1 MDDYFRAKS
10 KLFSLL
16 DPDGTVVLNRDD
28 PMIRPLEKKLKSK
41 VITCGIEEG
50 AMFRAENILEHRTQS
65 TEHRPAIPSGLSFD
79 IQTPASRFRVDSRFI
94 GQFNVYNIL
103 MSAGIAHA
111 LGFSDEVIQK
121 GINEAEPVEG
131 RFENIDEGQ
140 NFLCIVDYAHT
151 DDALKNL
158 LREARVISMG
168 KVITVFGCGGDRDRT
183 KRPLMGAAASG
194 MSDLVFV
201 TSDNP
206 RSEEPTDIIKDI
218 VKGIKKNNY
227 SIQPDRE
234 EAIKEAV
241 SIAKEGDTLIVA
253 GKGHEDYQEVKGVRH
268 HFNDKEILRRE
279 IKKRSAAGN

>member
-1 MDDYFRAKS
+1 
-10 KLFSLL
+10 
-16 DPDGTVVLNRDD
+16 
-28 PMIRPLEKKLKSK
+28 
-41 VITCGIEEG
+41 
-50 AMFRAENILEHRTQS
+50 
-65 TEHRPAIPSGLSFD
+65 
-79 IQTPASRFRVDSRFI
+79 
-94 GQFNVYNIL
+94 

-111 LGFSDEVIQK
+111 LGFSDEVIRK
-121 GINEAEPVEG
+121 GIREAEPVEG

-158 LREARVISMG
+158 LQEAGVINRG

-183 KRPLMGAAASG
+183 KRPLMGAVVSE

-206 RSEEPTDIIKDI
+206 RSEEPAEIIKDI

-234 EAIKEAV
+234 QAIKEAV
-241 SIAKEGDTLIVA
+241 SIAKEGDTLLVA
-253 GKGHEDYQEVKGVRH
+253 GNGDEDYQEVKGVRH

-279 IKKRSAAGN
+279 IKKRSAIGSQ